1 MYESLLSQ
9 KKGMLFLAAIL
20 VLFMEG
26 GLWAA
31 RMKNSDNFP
40 DNSLI
45 EKTKHMVSFYSWNT
59 RPAIKEHPIPQ
70 LMAEAEEKFRHLLS
84 RQSQTLEEAV
94 AEYKKRYGRPPPL
107 GFDEWWHFAKDNN
120 VIMIDEY
127 DGIHDDLA
135 PFWELSGEQLRR
147 RAELVRSIH
156 LFR

>member
-31 RMKNSDNFP
+31 RRKNSDNFP

-45 EKTKHMVSFYSWNT
+45 EKTKHMDSFYSWNT

-70 LMAEAEEKFRHLLS
+70 LMAEAEALNEAALAEM
-84 RQSQTLEEAV
+84 EEA
-94 AEYKKRYGRPPPL
+94 
-107 GFDEWWHFAKDNN
+107 
-120 VIMIDEY
+120 
-127 DGIHDDLA
+127 
-135 PFWELSGEQLRR
+135 
-147 RAELVRSIH
+147 
-156 LFR
+156 